1 MARCVLLSFLDW
13 YSGYHQIAL
22 KKSNQEK
29 TCFITPI
36 GAYCY
41 NTMMFGL
48 NNASATYQ
56 KAIQRCLQRQ
66 TGCNDEAY
74 VDDVVVKT
82 KSNDQF
88 IADLAEMFENL

>member
-1 MARCVLLSFLDW
+1 
-13 YSGYHQIAL
+13 
-22 KKSNQEK
+22 
-29 TCFITPI
+29 
-36 GAYCY
+36 
-41 NTMMFGL
+41 MMFGL

-66 TGCNDEAY
+66 TGRNDEAY